1 MTLGGYEQDI
11 ELTTF
16 DFSQA
21 DVSLFTGQLN
31 FSADQD
37 NTAIASVTGT
47 AYGEMLDMRALS
59 SDLSLNA
66 GAGDDVLLG
75 SRGQDLLT
83 GGVGADVF
91 QLTLGHSG
99 STTSTADVI
108 TDLTMGDQIDLTGL
122 LSLLDG
128 VFVTSNKSSEFVGSA
143 SFVDLIGLDDD
154 KFDVWVGSRDGRDY
168 LVCETSADG
177 STTELIDIGTSA
189 SVNLSNW
196 NFSAGVITIG

>member
-1 MTLGGYEQDI
+1 
-11 ELTTF
+11 
-16 DFSQA
+16 
-21 DVSLFTGQLN
+21 
-31 FSADQD
+31 
-37 NTAIASVTGT
+37 
-47 AYGEMLDMRALS
+47 
-59 SDLSLNA
+59 
-66 GAGDDVLLG
+66 LLG